1 MCRIAARVSGRAGGA
16 SACSCIVPWQ
26 QAGSQ
31 LCTRVAAE
39 GGVSEVSSQ
48 ILPQIETRHFRLST
62 TCPTPPIPPTK
73 TPRPRRWCFARPKPI
88 GQAQKDPPSR
98 RGRERE
104 RQQGNGTSPRRNRPA
119 PALRTPPDT
128 SRRSHWIIGRTRGV
142 EFSEGIGKCRTGDPD
157 CLFASSPATSTTPRA
172 RSES

>member
-73 TPRPRRWCFARPKPI
+73 TPRPRRWRFARPKSTEK
-88 GQAQKDPPSR
+88 AQKEPPR
-98 RGRERE
+98 QRGRERE
-104 RQQGNGTSPRRNRPA
+104 RRQGTGTSPRRNRPTPA
-119 PALRTPPDT
+119 PHIPSKPARRPHRTNAG
-128 SRRSHWIIGRTRGV
+128 RRV
-142 EFSEGIGKCRTGDPD
+142 Q
-157 CLFASSPATSTTPRA
+157 
-172 RSES
+172 